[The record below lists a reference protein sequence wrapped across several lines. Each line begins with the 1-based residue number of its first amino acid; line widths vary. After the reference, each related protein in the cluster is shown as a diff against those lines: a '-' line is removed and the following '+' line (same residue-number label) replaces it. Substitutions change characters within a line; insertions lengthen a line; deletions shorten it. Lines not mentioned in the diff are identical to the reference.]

1 MKCLQLLV
9 QCAFPTHFVKL
20 YIAFSRS
27 TQLKLRYCRARLCI
41 HWGVH
46 QQMSSSVQSWHL
58 RVLRLSSLLIS
69 LPPRS
74 MFNIIQTFLTLL
86 IWAFAHCCV
95 HFNVSK
101 SLVTS
106 GDKYF
111 RTHQE
116 SCLMIFIV
124 RFMNIYL
131 SVNNGLC
138 FAFHVTKHIIFTTS
152 PLSLKLPYY
161 I

>member
-1 MKCLQLLV
+1 MKCLQILV
-9 QCAFPTHFVKL
+9 QRTFPAHSAKPYTG
-20 YIAFSRS
+20 FSTS
-27 TQLKLRYCRARLCI
+27 TQLKLRYCRPRLYI

-46 QQMSSSVQSWHL
+46 QQMSSSVQRWCL

-69 LPPRS
+69 LSPRS

-86 IWAFAHCCV
+86 IWAFAHHCV
-95 HFNVSK
+95 HFNMSK

-106 GDKYF
+106 EDKYF

-116 SCLMIFIV
+116 SCLMTFFV

-131 SVNNGLC
+131 QVNNGFC
-138 FAFHVTKHIIFTTS
+138 FTFYLTKHIIFITS
-152 PLSLKLPYY
+152 PLSLGLP
-161 I
+161 